1 MRSRHAQLFVS
12 LGVLG
17 LILFTMVACG
27 GGSSSPT
34 TGGSTPASTRPSGN
48 TPTSFASTATLTVS
62 GGLTGTYTINGQS
75 SGTSEYNQSSS
86 GKQLVIAV
94 SDSSWELSL
103 EVGAY
108 TGPGSYTIDGTH
120 HKATFYSADHL
131 KGWDLIDRSGAT
143 LTCPV
148 TVSSD
153 TSTTI
158 QGSPAAH
165 VKGTFSCAK
174 MNSDAPTKEPSIAI
188 SNGSFDM
195 FIQKTSA

>member
-1 MRSRHAQLFVS
+1 MRSRHAQSFVS

-17 LILFTMVACG
+17 LILLTMAACG
-27 GGSSSPT
+27 GGSTSST
-34 TGGSTPASTRPSGN
+34 TGGSTPASSSPSASS
-48 TPTSFASTATLTVS
+48 PSSFASTTTLTVS

-86 GKQLVIAV
+86 GKQLIIAV
-94 SDSSWELSL
+94 SDTSWELSID
-103 EVGAY
+103 VGTY
-108 TGPGSYTIDGTH
+108 TGPGSYSIDGTH
-120 HKATFYSADHL
+120 HKVTFYSADHL

-148 TVSSD
+148 TISSD

-174 MNSDAPTKEPSIAI
+174 LNSDAPTKEPPIAI

-195 FIQKTSA
+195 FIQKTSV